1 MADAKM
7 ATDAAAVMAAPA
19 AAAIAGGVPAGTNQA
34 MADRIAK
41 AEEAIPAD
49 MSFKA
54 GTSTVAVDVNE
65 AAIKDMMEADRKFW
79 ENDARKIEEL
89 PRNLL

>member
-1 MADAKM
+1 
-7 ATDAAAVMAAPA
+7 
-19 AAAIAGGVPAGTNQA
+19 

-54 GTSTVAVDVNE
+54 GASTVAVDVNE
-65 AAIKDMMEADRKFW
+65 AAIKDMMEAERKFW
-79 ENDARKIEEL
+79 
-89 PRNLL
+89 